1 MSEIKPTEL
10 MGATN
15 GSTAD
20 PAAQF
25 GEYEFSPSENRII
38 GKAAL
43 WAKILAIVMF
53 VQAGVEI
60 LNSMNAVSAGIYV
73 TVGIFYL
80 LGAKAL
86 KGVVETAGNDVTL
99 MMSALKR
106 LGVAFLI
113 RIIVTAIT
121 AAVIITIL
129 IVVVAVVVAS
139 R

>member
-1 MSEIKPTEL
+1 MDA
-10 MGATN
+10 MN
-15 GSTAD
+15 MR
-20 PAAQF
+20 
-25 GEYEFSPSENRII
+25 GEYEFKESENRII

-53 VQAGVEI
+53 VEAVVEI

-86 KGVVETAGNDVTL
+86 KGVVDTAGNDVTL
-99 MMSALKR
+99 MMSALKK
-106 LGVAFLI
+106 LGIAFLI

-121 AAVIITIL
+121 AAIIITLL
-129 IVVVAVVVAS
+129 IVIVAVVAAS